1 METYSSDEERL
12 EAAQRWWKENRQSIF
27 SGLLLGLAI
36 IAGWKMYQSNK
47 ADTNTQA
54 SAVYAQLTKA
64 TEAKQTESATKLAD
78 RLLQQYSSTTYAEYA
93 RLFLAKLKVD
103 AGDLAGA
110 RKILE
115 EAVAKSSDDAM
126 KSLARLRL
134 GRVMLALGE
143 IDPAL
148 KMLDALSD
156 NTLGKMAG
164 LYAELRGDL
173 LAAAKRPEDARKA
186 YEKARAAGESSPLL
200 ELKIND
206 LPASN

>member
-36 IAGWKMYQSNK
+36 IAGWKMYQGNK

-54 SAVYAQLTKA
+54 SAVYEQLTKA

-115 EAVAKSSDDAM
+115 DAVAKSSDDAM

-156 NTLGKMAG
+156 NALGKMAG

-173 LAAAKRPEDARKA
+173 LVAAKRPGDARKA
-186 YEKARAAGESSPLL
+186 YEKAKAAGESSPLL
-200 ELKIND
+200 DLKIND

>member
-36 IAGWKMYQSNK
+36 IAGWKMYQGNK

-54 SAVYAQLTKA
+54 SAVYEQLTKA

-93 RLFLAKLKVD
+93 RLFLAKLKVE

-110 RKILE
+110 RKILD

-156 NTLGKMAG
+156 NAIGKMAG
-164 LYAELRGDL
+164 LYDELRGDL
-173 LAAAKRPEDARKA
+173 LVAAKRPGDARKA